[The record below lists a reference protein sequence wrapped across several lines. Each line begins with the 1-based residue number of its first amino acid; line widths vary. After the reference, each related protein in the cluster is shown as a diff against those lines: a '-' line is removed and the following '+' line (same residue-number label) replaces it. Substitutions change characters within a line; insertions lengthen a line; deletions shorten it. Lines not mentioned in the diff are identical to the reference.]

1 MTEKMNQNNGP
12 KLNDQMLIRREKLE
26 KIRALGVE
34 PYGQKFD
41 YDHHASDIRQQ
52 AEELEKNE
60 THVRLA
66 GRIMIRRG
74 QGKTAFCV
82 LRDQSGDIQL
92 YFRKDELPENE
103 WALFKLVDLGDI
115 LGVEGVVFTTHTG
128 ELTVRVLHF
137 TMLSKSLRPL
147 PEKWHGLTDKEQRYR
162 QRYLDLMVNPEVKD
176 TFVKRAAMMRAIRQW
191 YTDHGF
197 LEVETPVLQ
206 PLYGGANA
214 KPFTTHFNALDMTMY
229 LRIAPELYLK
239 RLLVGGYERIF
250 EITRNFR
257 NEGMDTRHNPEFTAI
272 ETYQAY
278 GDIEDVINQTEQIV
292 EACAMAAYG
301 TTKFKY
307 EDTEIDVKAPWPRL
321 TMAEAVKKYTPT
333 HEDFDACKT
342 IDDARAIADRLH
354 VEYSEFDG
362 FGKILAE
369 CFDAYAEEHLIQ
381 PVHIT
386 RHPIEVSPLSKLDP
400 ADPRYTIRFESYI
413 YGRELANGFSELNDP
428 IDQRQR
434 FEMQVEERKHGD
446 DEAHPI
452 DEDFLTA
459 LEYGMPPTGGLGI
472 GLDRLFMLMTNSAS
486 IRDIRLFPAMKPETA
501 LEKKVAKEAEAAA
514 ADMEEAEEAIDF
526 SNVEIE
532 PLFQDFVDFDT
543 FSKSDFR
550 AVKVKECSAVP
561 KSKKLL
567 KFVLDDGTGEDRIIL
582 SGIHAY
588 YEPEELVGKTLIA
601 ITNLPPRKMMGIDSC
616 GMLLSAIHQEEGE
629 EKLHLLMVDRHIPA
643 GAKLY

>member
-1 MTEKMNQNNGP
+1 MTENKNQKKQQSGP
-12 KLNDQMLIRREKLE
+12 KLNDQMLIRREKLD

-34 PYGQKFD
+34 PYGQKFNW
-41 YDHHASDIRQQ
+41 DHHAADIRAN
-52 AEELEKNE
+52 AEKLEKEE
-60 THVRLA
+60 THVRIA
-66 GRIMIRRG
+66 GRMMIRRG

-82 LRDQSGDIQL
+82 IRDQSGDIQV
-92 YFRKDELPENE
+92 YFKRDELSENE
-103 WALFKLVDLGDI
+103 WALFKLVDIGDI
-115 LGVEGVVFTTHTG
+115 LGIEGTVFTTHTG
-128 ELTVRVLHF
+128 ELTVRVIHF

-162 QRYLDLMVNPEVKD
+162 QRYLDLIMNPEVRD
-176 TFVKRAAMMRAIRQW
+176 TFVKRAAMMAAIRKW

-292 EACAMAAYG
+292 AACAMASYG
-301 TTKFKY
+301 SMKFTY
-307 EDTEIDVKAPWPRL
+307 EDTEIDVTPPWPRL
-321 TMAEAVKKYTPT
+321 TMAEAVKKYTG
-333 HEDFDACKT
+333 EDFDACKT
-342 IDDARAIADRLH
+342 IEDARAIADKLH
-354 VEYSEFDG
+354 VEYGEFDG
-362 FGKILAE
+362 FGKILSE

-386 RHPIEVSPLSKLDP
+386 KHPIEVSPLSKLDP
-400 ADPRYTIRFESYI
+400 KDPRYTIRFESYI

-428 IDQRQR
+428 IDQRKR
-434 FEMQVEERKHGD
+434 FELQVEEREHGD

-486 IRDIRLFPAMKPETA
+486 IRDVLLFPAMKPETA
-501 LEKKVAKEAEAAA
+501 LEKKTAQEAERLAKEADDEP
-514 ADMEEAEEAIDF
+514 IDF
-526 SNVEIE
+526 SKVEIE
-532 PLFQDFVDFDT
+532 PLFKDYVDFDT

-550 AVKVKECSAVP
+550 AVKVKACEAVP

-567 KFVLDDGTGEDRIIL
+567 KFTLDDGTGEDRIIL

-601 ITNLPPRKMMGIDSC
+601 IVNLPPRKMMGINSC
-616 GMLLSAIHQEEGE
+616 GMLLSAIHKEEGE

>member
-1 MTEKMNQNNGP
+1 MTENKNQKKQQSGP
-12 KLNDQMLIRREKLE
+12 KLNDQMLIRREKLD

-34 PYGQKFD
+34 PYGQKFNW
-41 YDHHASDIRQQ
+41 DHHAADIRAN
-52 AEELEKNE
+52 AEQLEKEE
-60 THVRLA
+60 THVRIA
-66 GRIMIRRG
+66 GRMMIRRG

-82 LRDQSGDIQL
+82 IRDQSGDIQV
-92 YFRKDELPENE
+92 YFKRDELSENE
-103 WALFKLVDLGDI
+103 WALFKLVDIGDI
-115 LGVEGVVFTTHTG
+115 LGIEGTVFTTHTG
-128 ELTVRVLHF
+128 ELTVRVIHF

-162 QRYLDLMVNPEVKD
+162 QRYLDLIMNPEVRD
-176 TFVKRAAMMRAIRQW
+176 TFVKRAAMMAAIRKW
-191 YTDHGF
+191 YTDHNF

-292 EACAMAAYG
+292 AACAMASYG
-301 TTKFKY
+301 SMKFTY
-307 EDTEIDVKAPWPRL
+307 EDTEIDVTPPWPRL
-321 TMAEAVKKYTPT
+321 TMAEAVKKYTG
-333 HEDFDACKT
+333 EDFDACKT
-342 IDDARAIADRLH
+342 IEDARAIADKLH
-354 VEYSEFDG
+354 VEYGEFDG
-362 FGKILAE
+362 FGKILSE

-386 RHPIEVSPLSKLDP
+386 KHPIEVSPLSKLDP
-400 ADPRYTIRFESYI
+400 KDPRYTIRFESYI

-428 IDQRQR
+428 IDQRKR
-434 FEMQVEERKHGD
+434 FELQVEEREHGD

-486 IRDIRLFPAMKPETA
+486 IRDVLLFPAMKPETA
-501 LEKKVAKEAEAAA
+501 LEKKTAR
-514 ADMEEAEEAIDF
+514 EAEEMAKAEDNEPIDF
-526 SNVEIE
+526 SKVEIE
-532 PLFQDFVDFDT
+532 PLFKDYVDFDT

-550 AVKVKECSAVP
+550 AVKVKACEAVP

-567 KFVLDDGTGEDRIIL
+567 KFTLDDGTGEDRIIL

-601 ITNLPPRKMMGIDSC
+601 IVNLPPRKMMGINSC
-616 GMLLSAIHQEEGE
+616 GMLLSAIHKEEGE

>member
-1 MTEKMNQNNGP
+1 MTENKNQNKQQSGP

-34 PYGQKFD
+34 PYGQRFD
-41 YDHHASDIRQQ
+41 WDHHAADIRRE
-52 AEELEKNE
+52 AEQLEKEE
-60 THVRLA
+60 THVRIA

-82 LRDQSGDIQL
+82 LRDQTGDIQV
-92 YFRKDELPENE
+92 YFKRDELPEKE
-103 WALFKLVDLGDI
+103 WALFKLVDIGDI
-115 LGVEGVVFTTHTG
+115 LGIEGTVFTTHTG

-162 QRYLDLMVNPEVKD
+162 QRYLDLIMNPEVRE
-176 TFVKRAAMMRAIRQW
+176 TFVKRAAMMSAIRKW
-191 YTDHGF
+191 YTDHDF

-292 EACAMAAYG
+292 AACAMASYG
-301 TTKFKY
+301 SMKFTY
-307 EDTEIDVKAPWPRL
+307 EDTEIDVTPPWPRL
-321 TMAEAVKKYTPT
+321 TMAEAVKKYTG
-333 HEDFDACKT
+333 EDFDACKT
-342 IDDARAIADRLH
+342 IEDARAIADKLH
-354 VEYSEFDG
+354 VEYGEFDG
-362 FGKILAE
+362 FGKILSE
-369 CFDAYAEEHLIQ
+369 CFDAYVEEHLIQ

-386 RHPIEVSPLSKLDP
+386 KHPIEVSPLSKLDP
-400 ADPRYTIRFESYI
+400 KDPRYTIRFESYI

-428 IDQRQR
+428 IDQRKR
-434 FEMQVEERKHGD
+434 FELQVEERKHGD
-446 DEAHPI
+446 EEAHPI

-486 IRDIRLFPAMKPETA
+486 IRDVLLFPAMKPETA
-501 LEKKVAKEAEAAA
+501 LEKKTAR
-514 ADMEEAEEAIDF
+514 EAEELAKAEDEAPIDF
-526 SNVEIE
+526 SKVEIE
-532 PLFQDFVDFDT
+532 PLFKDYVDFDT

-550 AVKVKECSAVP
+550 AVKVKACEAVP

-567 KFVLDDGTGEDRIIL
+567 KFTLDDDTGEDRIIL

-588 YEPEELVGKTLIA
+588 YEPEDLVGKTLIA
-601 ITNLPPRKMMGIDSC
+601 IVNLPPRRMMGIDSC
-616 GMLLSAIHQEEGE
+616 GMLLSAIHHEEGE

>member
-1 MTEKMNQNNGP
+1 MTEIKNQNTQHSGP
-12 KLNDQMLIRREKLE
+12 KLNDQMIIRREKLD

-34 PYGQKFD
+34 PYGQKFEW
-41 YDHHASDIRQQ
+41 DHHAADIRKE
-52 AEELEKNE
+52 AEQLEKDE
-60 THVRLA
+60 THVRIA

-82 LRDQSGDIQL
+82 LRDQTGDIQV
-92 YFRKDELPENE
+92 YFKRDELPENE
-103 WALFKLVDLGDI
+103 WALFKLVDIGDI
-115 LGVEGVVFTTHTG
+115 LGIEGTVFTTHTG

-162 QRYLDLMVNPEVKD
+162 QRYLDLIMNPEVRE
-176 TFVKRAAMMRAIRQW
+176 TFVKRAAMMSAIRKW

-292 EACAMAAYG
+292 AACAMASYG
-301 TTKFKY
+301 SMKFTY
-307 EDTEIDVKAPWPRL
+307 EDTEIDVTPPWPRL
-321 TMAEAVKKYTPT
+321 TMAEAVKKYTG
-333 HEDFDACKT
+333 EDFDACQT
-342 IDDARAIADRLH
+342 IEDARAIADKLH
-354 VEYSEFDG
+354 VEYGEYDG
-362 FGKILAE
+362 FGKILSE
-369 CFDAYAEEHLIQ
+369 CFDAYVEEHLIQ

-386 RHPIEVSPLSKLDP
+386 KHPIEVSPLSKLDP
-400 ADPRYTIRFESYI
+400 KDPRYTIRFESYI

-428 IDQRQR
+428 IDQRKR
-434 FEMQVEERKHGD
+434 FELQVEERKHGD

-486 IRDIRLFPAMKPETA
+486 IRDVLLFPAMKPETA
-501 LEKKVAKEAEAAA
+501 LEKKTAQEAERLAKEADDAP
-514 ADMEEAEEAIDF
+514 IDF
-526 SNVEIE
+526 SKVEIE
-532 PLFQDFVDFDT
+532 PLFKDYVDFDT

-550 AVKVKECSAVP
+550 AVKVKACEAVP

-567 KFVLDDGTGEDRIIL
+567 KFTLDDGTGEDRIIL

-601 ITNLPPRKMMGIDSC
+601 IVNLPPRKMMGINSC
-616 GMLLSAIHQEEGE
+616 GMLLSAIHKEEGE